1 MLYVGYGFCNQLQLT
16 SDNFFMKRSW
26 FSIFLVAAL
35 LGLLGVLAALQYVWL
50 SQISDAEKDRMSKRL
65 QTDTDRF
72 SEDFNRELQGAYFNF
87 QTDNELWQKKDW
99 AQFKERYDFW
109 GKKTAYPNLI
119 KDFYYFENK
128 DGAAVLHY
136 DSAKGEFIESN
147 WNDEL
152 KNLQA
157 KAKNEESFQTI
168 DDEDFALLMPIY
180 EPTKTFDRIM
190 IRKAGVP
197 SEMTKYSTDSDTA
210 PPKIDFPKRT
220 GFLVIKL
227 DLDVVKNQLLPALV
241 SKYFPEGN
249 FKVAVDGKDE
259 QKIFQTRDVNSADAS
274 VKLFDLSPDNLIFFA
289 NRDILPRVG
298 GVESKDVV
306 INQQI
311 HRSSISTTRIET
323 DKNEE
328 PKKSTSTF
336 KIELNNG
343 EKPRTTIQATN
354 SQQSGIW
361 TLNVQHIAGSLDKFI
376 ANTRNKNLA
385 ISFGILGLLAVSIV
399 LIFVSAQRA
408 KILAQRQIDFVS
420 SVSHEF
426 RTPLAVI
433 YSAGENLAD
442 GVAREDAQVSRY
454 GNLIK
459 GEGKKLTAM
468 VEQILDFAGANSGKK
483 KYDLREQ
490 NVNEIIE
497 NALGECQPLID
508 EKGFAVE
515 RELAENLPLV
525 KADANALSQ
534 AIQNL
539 IFNSLKYSNG
549 KKFIKISAKNGGG
562 KVKIAVEDKG
572 IGIASKDLKHIFE
585 PFFRAKTVVDEQI
598 HGNGLGLSLV
608 KETVEAHGGKI
619 LAESEIGKGSKF
631 TIELSGEKV
640 KK

>member
-1 MLYVGYGFCNQLQLT
+1 
-16 SDNFFMKRSW
+16 
-26 FSIFLVAAL
+26 
-35 LGLLGVLAALQYVWL
+35 LLGVLAALQYVWL

-72 SEDFNRELQGAYFNF
+72 GEDFNREIQGAYFNF

-152 KNLQA
+152 KKLQA
-157 KAKNEESFQTI
+157 KTQNAETFQTI

-180 EPTKTFDRIM
+180 EPTNTFDRIM

-227 DLDVVKNQLLPALV
+227 DLDVVKNQLLPDLV

-259 QKIFQTRDVNSADAS
+259 QKIFQTHDVNSADAS

-497 NALGECQPLID
+497 NALSECQPLLD